1 MLTLVTEV
9 VTVASAAGSAMPPAL
24 GKDQARRHWQTIYGT
39 FPDMRM
45 DAVDLTMD
53 GDTAFAEISHGG
65 TMQGPMGDKA
75 PTVNA
80 YNVTG
85 APDRLHRG
93 EDQQHQVVLG
103 HRGNGPAAR
112 LDELGPGR
120 RLRDHQMLL
129 ARAKCAGVRT
139 LDCGPSGRVV
149 RRLSE

>member
-75 PTVNA
+75 PTGKA

-85 APDRLHRG
+85 AFRIDFIEGKIRSIKSYWDTAAMAR
-93 EDQQHQVVLG
+93 QLG
-103 HRGNGPAAR
+103 
-112 LDELGPGR
+112 L
-120 RLRDHQMLL
+120 M
-129 ARAKCAGVRT
+129 
-139 LDCGPSGRVV
+139 S
-149 RRLSE
+149 